1 MEAGL
6 TPGQLTPACT
16 FLTPALSFSKH
27 QPWGRSPAPPASTS
41 PREELREEAWR
52 VGVGTAAQLSDTL
65 PWRLSNLSCR
75 KAHEE
80 HAFSRQTRVQIPALP
95 CIRYVNLTE
104 IGPL

>member
-1 MEAGL
+1 M
-6 TPGQLTPACT
+6 
-16 FLTPALSFSKH
+16 
-27 QPWGRSPAPPASTS
+27 
-41 PREELREEAWR
+41 
-52 VGVGTAAQLSDTL
+52 GTAAQLSDIL